1 MQHPLL
7 PDIVGLQCAKPLSV
21 CWLRRNQQSWGS
33 LSALTLPSP
42 SCSPWYQVYPAFP
55 GTGIWLWMK
64 ARLCLALWIQQYLR
78 HLPLPWIPAL
88 QTVTQHLTWGHQD
101 GTNKKTGYVVAAPTC
116 GAHGWHRQAVRGS
129 LQGSIHSPKNPQGT
143 GGGELGKRRG
153 RGKEN
158 SFPRARSYSKQNSW
172 KAQARCSQSTREC
185 CSLET
190 VLGLQRSA
198 LPGWLSGWR
207 A

>member
-1 MQHPLL
+1 MDEGSSL
-7 PDIVGLQCAKPLSV
+7 PC
-21 CWLRRNQQSWGS
+21 S
-33 LSALTLPSP
+33 LDTAVFETSTLTLDTRTPDCHP
-42 SCSPWYQVYPAFP
+42 
-55 GTGIWLWMK
+55 
-64 ARLCLALWIQQYLR
+64 
-78 HLPLPWIPAL
+78 
-88 QTVTQHLTWGHQD
+88 WGHQD
-101 GTNKKTGYVVAAPTC
+101 GRNKKTGYVVAAPTC

-143 GGGELGKRRG
+143 GGGELGKRWG

-172 KAQARCSQSTREC
+172 KAQARCSQSTRKC
-185 CSLET
+185 WSLET

-198 LPGWLSGWR
+198 LPGWLLGWR

>member
-1 MQHPLL
+1 MCHALECLL
-7 PDIVGLQCAKPLSV
+7 AKEELAKLGKPMCPDLTIPKLFSLVSGLPCI
-21 CWLRRNQQSWGS
+21 SWNRD
-33 LSALTLPSP
+33 L
-42 SCSPWYQVYPAFP
+42 
-55 GTGIWLWMK
+55 
-64 ARLCLALWIQQYLR
+64 ARLCLALWIQWYLR
-78 HLPLPWIPAL
+78 HLPSPWIPTL

-116 GAHGWHRQAVRGS
+116 GAHSWHRQAVRGS
-129 LQGSIHSPKNPQGT
+129 LQGTIHSPKNPQGT
-143 GGGELGKRRG
+143 GGEELGKRWG
-153 RGKEN
+153 REKEN
-158 SFPRARSYSKQNSW
+158 SFPRACSYSKQNSW

-198 LPGWLSGWR
+198 LPGWLLGWR